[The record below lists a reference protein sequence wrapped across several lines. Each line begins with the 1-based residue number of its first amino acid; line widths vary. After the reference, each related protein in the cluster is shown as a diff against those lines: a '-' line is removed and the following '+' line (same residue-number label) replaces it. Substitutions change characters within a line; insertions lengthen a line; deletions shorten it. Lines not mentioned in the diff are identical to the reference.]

1 MREPADPMS
10 VPGWGAQLFPLY
22 DLAVERFDSGSHFV
36 EVGSFLGMSACYGAQ
51 RIKQSGKKIRLTCVD
66 LWKEMDDWVMN
77 DSHEIWSSPVPELK
91 RMLQKARAYVEE
103 QSADGLCHEAFART
117 LQRCGVADII
127 EPLHMSSEEAG
138 RLYPR
143 GAIDF
148 VLVDADHSYQEC
160 GVIWNLG
167 ARKSKREA

>member
-1 MREPADPMS
+1 
-10 VPGWGAQLFPLY
+10 
-22 DLAVERFDSGSHFV
+22 
-36 EVGSFLGMSACYGAQ
+36 MSACYGAQ